1 MARPS
6 RDEARRKRHLRLRRK
21 LAGTAKR
28 PRLLVRRT
36 AHHIYA
42 IVVDDAKGHTIAA
55 ASTREKDLASGL
67 PSKTNIGAAEK
78 IGQAI
83 AAKAKEAGITQVI
96 FDRSGLKYHGRVK
109 ALADAARHA
118 GLEF

>member
-1 MARPS
+1 MPRIS
-6 RDEARRKRHLRLRRK
+6 KDESRRKRHERLRRK
-21 LAGTAKR
+21 IAGSSQR

-36 AHHIYA
+36 LHHIYA
-42 IVVDDAKGHTIAA
+42 SVVDDAKGHTVVA
-55 ASTREKDLASGL
+55 ASTREKALADGL
-67 PSKTNIGAAEK
+67 ESTTNVAAAEK

-83 AAKAKEAGITQVI
+83 AAKAKEAGITQVV

-109 ALADAARHA
+109 ALADAAREA